1 MTVNDPP
8 RSKHTKPDFV
18 STKKYQF
25 LDNMENYLLIY
36 FRNLVTL
43 SLMEGQCN
51 RS

>member
-1 MTVNDPP
+1 MIQYKVKIHKT
-8 RSKHTKPDFV
+8 RFCLY
-18 STKKYQF
+18 KKYQF